1 MIYEK
6 IAILEN
12 KISFATNTSKF
23 YHMPAFILFCTI
35 LTVIC
40 VLVAVAFFTLL
51 ERKILGVV
59 QNRKGPSR
67 VGFLGILQPIADGLK
82 LFMKETIIPRSSIQ
96 LIFILAPVIAFILGF
111 LGWCFLPLAGS
122 LHSIFSSSYSIL
134 LIFIVSILHVYSII
148 LAGWASNS
156 KYSFL
161 GALRSSAQLIAYDIA
176 MGFVILNL
184 VLTVKSLNV
193 VDILNFQSESG
204 YFFFYYPLLF
214 VIFFICALAETNRH
228 PFDLPEAEAELV
240 SGYNVEYSSIGF
252 ACFFLAE
259 YSSILFMIYLM
270 ITLFFGGFNWA
281 GQACILPPTWYEW
294 IFESEVW
301 NNNSS
306 EVIRIIKRTL
316 YRFGDYARYEFDKHI
331 IIMVGE
337 SIPITPVKN
346 FILTDLRLFHLTHSW
361 KKVLL
366 DSIIK
371 PALFIYA
378 FILIRG
384 AIPRYRYDQLMSI
397 GWKILLPLSF
407 TLFLYSVICIFLSA
421 P

>member
-1 MIYEK
+1 M
-6 IAILEN
+6 
-12 KISFATNTSKF
+12 
-23 YHMPAFILFCTI
+23 
-35 LTVIC
+35 
-40 VLVAVAFFTLL
+40 
-51 ERKILGVV
+51 
-59 QNRKGPSR
+59 QNRKGPSK
-67 VGFLGILQPIADGLK
+67 VGVLGVLQPIADGFK

-96 LIFILAPVIAFILGF
+96 LVFILAPIIAFMLGF
-111 LGWCFLPLAGS
+111 LGWCFLPIAGKF
-122 LHSIFSSSYSIL
+122 HSIFSSSYSIL

-184 VLTVKSLNV
+184 VLTVKSLNII
-193 VDILNFQSESG
+193 DILNFQEKNG
-204 YFFFYYPLLF
+204 YFFFYYPTLF

-270 ITLFFGGFNWA
+270 IMLFFGGINWA
-281 GQACILPPTWYEW
+281 PQTHILPAAWYECFVAALDTDCS
-294 IFESEVW
+294 IA
-301 NNNSS
+301 
-306 EVIRIIKRTL
+306 RTIKAVA
-316 YRFGDYARYEFDKHI
+316 YRFGDHPRYEIDRLI
-331 IIMVGE
+331 IVPYGKEALLLE
-337 SIPITPVKN
+337 SVKN
-346 FILTDLRLFHLTHSW
+346 FILLDLRLFHLTYCW

-371 PALFIYA
+371 PAVFIYA

-407 TLFLYSVICIFLSA
+407 ILFLYSASCAFLI
-421 P
+421 